1 MKTFK
6 YLSIYT
12 VLATGVLVSSCN
24 EDVEKIDNKIYV
36 DGTTEVTSV
45 LLDGEAETASY
56 TLQAYIPQPTAQ
68 ALTMTYAVDPSLVKV
83 YNEVYKTST
92 IMLPEEYYSIA
103 DPVAEFEVGGVSA
116 SPVSIVLQNLTAI
129 DPDNVYCLPITVASA
144 SIPVLA
150 NKSTKYFVIRG
161 ASLINWTA
169 NLNENYLS
177 LASTSAAGKL
187 GSMQRVTVEAFIR
200 PGANF
205 SDGNDSGISTL
216 LGIEGKSLLRFGDA
230 GVASDQLQFAN
241 SQNVTNSQWKIEKE
255 KWQFITFTY
264 DSTNGQC
271 AFFIDGVQKGETQ
284 NSSNRSS
291 VNWNS
296 SEFYVGRSWNNN
308 RDFSGDICEVRV
320 WNRILAKEEL
330 QARNHFYKVAP
341 DSEGLVAYWKMN
353 EGSGNNLQD
362 YANGYDLKANTNVI
376 WVPVSLPE
384 K

>member
-150 NKSTKYFVIRG
+150 NKSTKYCI
-161 ASLINWTA
+161 
-169 NLNENYLS
+169 
-177 LASTSAAGKL
+177 
-187 GSMQRVTVEAFIR
+187 
-200 PGANF
+200 
-205 SDGNDSGISTL
+205 
-216 LGIEGKSLLRFGDA
+216 
-230 GVASDQLQFAN
+230 
-241 SQNVTNSQWKIEKE
+241 
-255 KWQFITFTY
+255 
-264 DSTNGQC
+264 
-271 AFFIDGVQKGETQ
+271 ID
-284 NSSNRSS
+284 
-291 VNWNS
+291 
-296 SEFYVGRSWNNN
+296 
-308 RDFSGDICEVRV
+308 
-320 WNRILAKEEL
+320 
-330 QARNHFYKVAP
+330 
-341 DSEGLVAYWKMN
+341 
-353 EGSGNNLQD
+353 
-362 YANGYDLKANTNVI
+362 
-376 WVPVSLPE
+376 
-384 K
+384 

>member
-1 MKTFK
+1 M
-6 YLSIYT
+6 
-12 VLATGVLVSSCN
+12 
-24 EDVEKIDNKIYV
+24 
-36 DGTTEVTSV
+36 

-177 LASTSAAGKL
+177 
-187 GSMQRVTVEAFIR
+187 
-200 PGANF
+200 P
-205 SDGNDSGISTL
+205 
-216 LGIEGKSLLRFGDA
+216 
-230 GVASDQLQFAN
+230 
-241 SQNVTNSQWKIEKE
+241 
-255 KWQFITFTY
+255 
-264 DSTNGQC
+264 C
-271 AFFIDGVQKGETQ
+271 
-284 NSSNRSS
+284 
-291 VNWNS
+291 
-296 SEFYVGRSWNNN
+296 
-308 RDFSGDICEVRV
+308 
-320 WNRILAKEEL
+320 
-330 QARNHFYKVAP
+330 
-341 DSEGLVAYWKMN
+341 
-353 EGSGNNLQD
+353 
-362 YANGYDLKANTNVI
+362 
-376 WVPVSLPE
+376 
-384 K
+384 